1 MAEATTAT
9 AAQAVMAAAAPKSNV
24 CKHNV
29 LVSIAIIVA
38 DVDTL
43 RTSTRLVVV
52 VDTGDV
58 NYDTTAERK

>member
-1 MAEATTAT
+1 MAEATAT

-29 LVSIAIIVA
+29 LFSIAIIVA

-52 VDTGDV
+52 V
-58 NYDTTAERK
+58 E